1 MKFFLALDFE
11 ATSLDARTA
20 LPIDVGA
27 VLFDE
32 HFRDIKCL
40 SQLIYDP
47 SDPPLIDEVIEV
59 TGLTDEKLKNN
70 GKPRKEVFV
79 DQLLPL
85 LDEADIIFCHNV
97 PYDKTILE
105 STCERLGLF
114 LGDKEFVCTLTNFNW
129 PKKFRCHKLGHLGW
143 EHGLDFPANML
154 HRALPDCRLLVELLG
169 LYDLESVL
177 AYAREPWIFI
187 KADVSYN
194 TKDDAKKF
202 GFSWETIRYGYSE
215 TKFEKTW
222 CKRIKQ
228 SAFEDLKEQILSS
241 PAPFRISE
249 IYPNPA

>member
-1 MKFFLALDFE
+1 MKLLFLDFE
-11 ATSLDARTA
+11 ASSLDAKTA

-27 VLFDE
+27 ILCNETFGVE
-32 HFRDIKCL
+32 ATL
-40 SQLIYDP
+40 SQLMWDP
-47 SDPPLIDEVIEV
+47 TDPPLAQEIIEV
-59 TGLTDEKLKNN
+59 TGITDEELKAN
-70 GKPRKEVFV
+70 GKPRADVFC
-79 DQLLPL
+79 DKLLPMVG
-85 LDEADIIFCHNV
+85 EADILVMHNAS
-97 PYDKTILE
+97 YDGTILR
-105 STCERLGLF
+105 STSDRLGLIVRPREE
-114 LGDKEFVCTLTNFNW
+114 LCTLTNFNW